1 MVFQKWHYYRNI
13 SIMKRQLSIVV
24 IAVTAVTWIAAATIF
39 GLPDTFGRAILPFFT
54 AITVTSLF
62 LYVYDRYL
70 WHVGFFQRW
79 VAQLPDLQGVWKV
92 TIRSTKINNDTRKQI
107 DSVLGYAQIDQTA
120 SSLSMRLFTE
130 DSRSRTIAYS
140 IEEEQNQF
148 RLSIV
153 YENKPRMEERA
164 RDGTI
169 HLGSAVYEF
178 RGYRPSKVIGEY
190 WTEKPSSGEIELSD
204 RTRKEID
211 TYDAGLNIYSCS

>member
-1 MVFQKWHYYRNI
+1 
-13 SIMKRQLSIVV
+13 MKRQLSIAV
-24 IAVTAVTWIAAATIF
+24 ILVTAVTWMMAAMIF

-54 AITVTSLF
+54 AIAVAGVF
-62 LYVYDRYL
+62 LRIYDRHL
-70 WHVGFFQRW
+70 WRVGLFQRW
-79 VAQLPDLQGVWKV
+79 VAELPDLQGVWKV
-92 TIRSTKINNDTRKQI
+92 TIKSVKITNDTEQQI
-107 DSVLGYAQIDQTA
+107 NPVLGYAQIDQTA

-140 IEEEQNQF
+140 IENEQNQF

-153 YENKPRMEERA
+153 YENKPRMEQRA

-178 RGYRPSKVIGEY
+178 RGYRPNKVVGEY

-204 RTRKEID
+204 RMQREID
-211 TYDAGLNIYSCS
+211 TYDAGMKVYSCR